1 MKQKLTGMRTESYF
15 ESISQFKQSELIKL
29 SLEPNSDTSE
39 DPLTQTP
46 LGIRRNMKFVVMI
59 IAHFLNLISVCQY
72 SAPTSMGSHAK
83 EEPLGF
89 HF

>member
-1 MKQKLTGMRTESYF
+1 MRTESYF

-59 IAHFLNLISVCQY
+59 IAHFLNQISVCQC
-72 SAPTSMGSHAK
+72 SAPTSMDFHAK
-83 EEPLGF
+83 EEP
-89 HF
+89 